1 MRSTTQSPMSPPP
14 AKRMKASVESCNNGG
29 GLSVLEMFNRR
40 VAKEHSKKH
49 VPFAG
54 TRSIGEKAKLYL
66 NLEKAAAAAAAG
78 ENQAPGGGG
87 AMHE

>member
-1 MRSTTQSPMSPPP
+1 
-14 AKRMKASVESCNNGG
+14 MKATVESSNGG

-54 TRSIGEKAKLYL
+54 TRNIGEKAKLYL
-66 NLEKAAAAAAAG
+66 NLEKAAAVSPLITLILSESSTRRAC
-78 ENQAPGGGG
+78 
-87 AMHE
+87 

>member
-1 MRSTTQSPMSPPP
+1 MSPPP
-14 AKRMKASVESCNNGG
+14 AKRMKATVESSNGG

-54 TRSIGEKAKLYL
+54 TRNIGEKAKLYL
-66 NLEKAAAAAAAG
+66 NLEKAAAAAAG
-78 ENQAPGGGG
+78 ENQNPVG
-87 AMHE
+87 AGALHE

>member
-1 MRSTTQSPMSPPP
+1 MLTFS
-14 AKRMKASVESCNNGG
+14 NH
-29 GLSVLEMFNRR
+29 R

-66 NLEKAAAAAAAG
+66 NLEKAAAAAG

-87 AMHE
+87 GMHE

>member
-1 MRSTTQSPMSPPP
+1 MLTFS
-14 AKRMKASVESCNNGG
+14 NH
-29 GLSVLEMFNRR
+29 R

-66 NLEKAAAAAAAG
+66 NLEKAAAAAAG

-87 AMHE
+87 GGMHE